1 MTPGITLGG
10 GGLHRSLPVIR
21 FTAKEGGERWS

>member
-1 MTPGITLGG
+1 MTPGITLG

>member
-1 MTPGITLGG
+1 MTGIALG

-21 FTAKEGGERWS
+21 FTAKEGGEQWS

>member
-1 MTPGITLGG
+1 MTPGITL